1 MPALVPRYPLEGVLS
16 WNMNTTC
23 NYRCSYCTQRFVED
37 RSRWAADVPRF
48 LTAFA
53 QLPGDWEIKLS
64 GGEPF
69 RHPAFL
75 DVVAGLVE
83 QGRRVSVVTNF
94 SAKEDVLARYAE
106 LVRPKPGLVSASL
119 HLEFVDVDAFVAK
132 ARRFVDQ
139 HAGAFC
145 VTAVATR
152 ALLPTLPE
160 LARRFAEADLVFK
173 IQPEK
178 QDRDVIDYSDD
189 ERAQLLALGG
199 HAGSG
204 RIDPNLSGRPCWAGA
219 RYLIVDHLG
228 EAYRCYPARRYRREG
243 LGNLLDGTFRL
254 RLGAEPCRYSYC
266 NCIVPQARGM
276 VRTADPG
283 VP

>member
-1 MPALVPRYPLEGVLS
+1 VLS

-48 LTAFA
+48 LAAFA

-106 LVRPKPGLVSASL
+106 LVRPRPGLVSASL
-119 HLEFVDVDAFVAK
+119 HLEYVDVDAFVAK
-132 ARRFVDQ
+132 ARRFADQ

-152 ALLPTLPE
+152 ALLPTLPD
-160 LARRFAEADLVFK
+160 LAQRFAEADLVFK

-276 VRTADPG
+276 VHTADPG
-283 VP
+283 VA